1 MEFKSFNSSLLFE
14 QFRGDEGILLEV
26 IEIFDSSARKH
37 LLTIKESIQTRDA
50 DKLRISAHTLKGVL
64 GNFFAEEGA
73 RLSHELEMCGK
84 KGEFTHSEELFY
96 SLETFVDIFLDEI
109 ASVKSS
115 LTAAG

>member
-26 IEIFDSSARKH
+26 IEIFDSSAQRH
-37 LLTIKESIQTRDA
+37 LIAIKESIQNRDA

-73 RLSHELEMCGK
+73 RISHELEMCGK
-84 KGEFTHSEELFY
+84 KGEFTHTEELFY
-96 SLETFVDIFLDEI
+96 SLEAFVDVFMDEI
-109 ASVKSS
+109 TSVKSS